1 MKPAPNP
8 TAIAAPIFW
17 HVPAIGPYRIAP
29 INVPI
34 KDSLIPIFDLLF
46 RMMDQAYVEITLAL
60 RAKNV
65 LMNAYCQM

>member
-1 MKPAPNP
+1 
-8 TAIAAPIFW
+8 
-17 HVPAIGPYRIAP
+17 
-29 INVPI
+29 VPI